1 MTGGGTD
8 TVAPGC
14 LHASG
19 LGPHLAQTEWS
30 YRHQYTQETGRIN
43 RSRSSPYSET
53 RYPAHWSLK
62 KRKTWLQEAR
72 VCFYFG
78 LILCEA

>member
-8 TVAPGC
+8 TVDQAVYM
-14 LHASG
+14 H

-30 YRHQYTQETGRIN
+30 YRHQYTQEPGRIN
-43 RSRSSPYSET
+43 RSRSSHYSET

-62 KRKTWLQEAR
+62 ERKTWLQEAR